1 MCLPASSFQM
11 CTHLQTRD
19 VASILTFFFLY
30 LSLKHL
36 KPHLSSAVCFK
47 SLLWLLWVLH
57 RRQQVNEG
65 WNLWWSR
72 SVFTPWKTLLSL
84 LHEWTLTLCFGL
96 RRLEII
102 DGSDVSSYYLL
113 KIQTVLWTVFPLG
126 GTGTVI
132 SPAAYLHFSFSL
144 INVILHVDLLLT
156 HHCVILHF
164 LLLLQVVCL
173 SFTQQHL
180 CRKER
185 CDAAAER
192 SVGPELRSDGF
203 RNRSLCVRL
212 VFVQERVDC
221 CTEAAF

>member
-1 MCLPASSFQM
+1 M
-11 CTHLQTRD
+11 
-19 VASILTFFFLY
+19 
-30 LSLKHL
+30 
-36 KPHLSSAVCFK
+36 
-47 SLLWLLWVLH
+47 
-57 RRQQVNEG
+57 
-65 WNLWWSR
+65 
-72 SVFTPWKTLLSL
+72 
-84 LHEWTLTLCFGL
+84 
-96 RRLEII
+96 
-102 DGSDVSSYYLL
+102 
-113 KIQTVLWTVFPLG
+113 FPLG

-173 SFTQQHL
+173 SFAQQHL